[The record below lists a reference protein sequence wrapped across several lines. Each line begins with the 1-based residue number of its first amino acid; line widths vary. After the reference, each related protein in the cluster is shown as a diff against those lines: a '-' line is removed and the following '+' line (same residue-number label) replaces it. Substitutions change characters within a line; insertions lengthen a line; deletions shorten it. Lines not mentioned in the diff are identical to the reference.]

1 MTGPSTRAGRMSSE
15 FEGEVE
21 ILSRRTESDG
31 VVSLELALP
40 SGEPLPAWSPGAHV
54 ELILPDGLSRQYSL
68 CGLVENDKTWRLGVL
83 REPESRGGSRWIHDH
98 AVEGSRLTVRGPR
111 NHFPLLESR
120 RYLFVGGGIGITPL
134 LPMIAQVDAAGAD
147 WRLFYGGRVRGSMAF
162 LDELGAYGDRVVVQP
177 QDQLGV
183 LDLARILG
191 EPDDETLVYCCGP
204 TGLIDAVEEQC
215 RTWPKGALH
224 VERFTN
230 EAVPDERN
238 TEIEVELRV
247 SGLTLTVPPE
257 LSVLE
262 AVENAG
268 INVLKSCSEGTCGT
282 CETEVLAGEVD
293 HRDAVLSEDEKA
305 ANDTMMICVSR
316 ARCGRLVLDL

>member
-1 MTGPSTRAGRMSSE
+1 MTGPSTRAGRTSSE

-68 CGLVENDKTWRLGVL
+68 CGRVENDKTWRLGVL
-83 REPESRGGSRWIHDH
+83 REPASRGCSRWLHDH

-120 RYLFVGGGIGITPL
+120 KYLFVGGGIGITPL

-162 LDELGAYGDRVVVQP
+162 LDELGAYGDRVVIQP

-191 EPDDETLVYCCGP
+191 EPDAETLIYCCGP
-204 TGLIDAVEEQC
+204 TGLIDAVEKQC
-215 RTWPKGALH
+215 QTWPKGALH

-230 EAVPDERN
+230 EAMPAEQN
-238 TEIEVELRV
+238 TEIEVELRA